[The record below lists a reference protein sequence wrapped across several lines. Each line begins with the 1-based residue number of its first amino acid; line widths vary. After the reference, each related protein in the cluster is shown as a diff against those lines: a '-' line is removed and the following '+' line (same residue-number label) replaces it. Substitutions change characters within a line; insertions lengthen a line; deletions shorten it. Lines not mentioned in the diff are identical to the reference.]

1 MIEWFIILGIIL
13 CIVVWYYSQ
22 TVSQYSLSQIKESQ
36 SQTQLATLWQ
46 EKKPIVI
53 SEVRESEIWSAD
65 SLSQTRFWSA
75 QPIWA
80 QYQADPVTT
89 VIVDNKPQQMT
100 WSDMLGIS
108 QLESDLLL
116 KWYDVTP
123 WVYSIRTEAH
133 IGHEG
138 LRQAYG
144 YATAYHVTDGE
155 GRAILLHNAQKSKM
169 PPGWLGLR
177 WNEANGVHHPLWNQV
192 QNIEV
197 ILRPGTVLLI
207 PSHWIVAIEPLD
219 PSKPLWWT
227 RSDVHHPISSWAQ
240 RWNEHV
246 P

>member
-1 MIEWFIILGIIL
+1 MIEWFVILGIIF
-13 CIVVWYYSQ
+13 CIVVWYYTQ
-22 TVSQYSLSQIKESQ
+22 TVNQYGLSQITESQ
-36 SQTQLATLWQ
+36 IPLQLAALWQ

-53 SEVRESEIWSAD
+53 SDVRESEIWTAN
-65 SLSQTRFWSA
+65 SLSQTRFWAA

-80 QYQADPVTT
+80 QYESDPK
-89 VIVDNKPQQMT
+89 IVVPDNKAQQMT

-108 QLESDLLL
+108 QIETDLLM
-116 KWYDVTP
+116 KWFDLSP
-123 WVYSIRTEAH
+123 WIYSVRTEAH

-144 YATAYHVTDGE
+144 YATVYHVTDGE
-155 GRAILLHNAQKSKM
+155 ARAILLHNAQKNKM

-207 PSHWIVAIEPLD
+207 PSHWIVAIEPLALE
-219 PSKPLWWT
+219 KTVWWT
-227 RSDVHHPISSWAQ
+227 RSDLHHPISGWAQ
-240 RWNEHV
+240 RWNERV